1 MLMMNLKPFMIRF
14 LMEND
19 QYFVLRDFDSYVNI
33 QKKVDQTY
41 RNQEKWLK
49 MSTTNI
55 AQSGYFS
62 SDRTIKEYA
71 TDIWKIYR
79 ALFLRATKLI
89 GEHKIAFLR

>member
-1 MLMMNLKPFMIRF
+1 MEQLINGFFPNVDDEFEAIYDSL

-33 QKKVDQTY
+33 QKEVGQTY
-41 RNQEKWLK
+41 LNREKWLK
-49 MSTTNI
+49 MSLTNI

-71 TDIWKIYR
+71 TDIWKI
-79 ALFLRATKLI
+79 
-89 GEHKIAFLR
+89 